1 MTQSGEI
8 FPAAQRFEK
17 LYRGDPSL
25 DGGPKPIGIPW
36 DIHQPQ
42 PQLMELE
49 ALGGIADATNLTGC
63 DERFDTV
70 IDSAL
75 YQCLDEDGRQA
86 YAAGLYRA
94 TR

>member
-49 ALGGIADATNLTGC
+49 ALGGIAGAVLDMWCGLGNNPIFRASRGYAVTGL
-63 DERFDTV
+63 
-70 IDSAL
+70 DSSP
-75 YQCLDEDGRQA
+75 
-86 YAAGLYRA
+86 AAVEQPR
-94 TR
+94 RW